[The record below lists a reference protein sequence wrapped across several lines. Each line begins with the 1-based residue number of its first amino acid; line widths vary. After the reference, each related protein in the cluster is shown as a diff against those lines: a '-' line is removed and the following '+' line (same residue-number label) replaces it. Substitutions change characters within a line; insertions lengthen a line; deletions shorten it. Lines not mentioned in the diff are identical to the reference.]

1 MKYDVRQLP
10 LLSNTEIAQGIFDMR
25 LAYAQEDLPV
35 ACGQFAHVYVP
46 GKTLRRP
53 ISVCDASGGE
63 LRLVYQ
69 VKGEGTKIMSQMQSG
84 TVDVLAP
91 LGNGFHIE
99 PGKRYALIGGGIG
112 VPPMHYT
119 AKQWQTDPSEL
130 PASIIKRLPVRF
142 NYNNRYFKDT
152 WEGLPTDGYTA
163 WFEKMIADPRI
174 EVSLNTDF
182 FDESQPYNK
191 KALLEAG
198 VPVVYTGPVDRYFD
212 YDLGELKWRTVDF
225 KEVRYA
231 EGDHFGCPV
240 MNFSDADVP
249 YTRAIEFKNFN
260 PERADQQNHD
270 KTVVWEEYSRFADR
284 DDEPYYPINTEADKA
299 LYAQYKQKAAEEP
312 NVVFGG
318 RLGTYAY
325 YALHNVLD
333 QALTAYEEQIEP
345 MLKKD

>member
-112 VPPMHYT
+112 VPPMLYT
-119 AKQWQTDPSEL
+119 AKQCDDPLIITGFRNASLVILQEDLAAQGETLLCTD
-130 PASIIKRLPVRF
+130 
-142 NYNNRYFKDT
+142 
-152 WEGLPTDGYTA
+152 DGT
-163 WFEKMIADPRI
+163 
-174 EVSLNTDF
+174 
-182 FDESQPYNK
+182 
-191 KALLEAG
+191 AG
-198 VPVVYTGPVDRYFD
+198 VKGFVTDLLRAHIAEVDEVCACGP
-212 YDLGELKWRTVDF
+212 T
-225 KEVRYA
+225 
-231 EGDHFGCPV
+231 
-240 MNFSDADVP
+240 
-249 YTRAIEFKNFN
+249 
-260 PERADQQNHD
+260 
-270 KTVVWEEYSRFADR
+270 
-284 DDEPYYPINTEADKA
+284 
-299 LYAQYKQKAAEEP
+299 
-312 NVVFGG
+312 
-318 RLGTYAY
+318 
-325 YALHNVLD
+325 
-333 QALTAYEEQIEP
+333 P
-345 MLKKD
+345 MLKAVAAVCKEHGKPCQVSLEERMGCGVGACLVCAVKVRKNGKEIMQHVCKNGPVFNAEEVVF

>member
-112 VPPMHYT
+112 VPPMLYT
-119 AKQWQTDPSEL
+119 AKQCDDPLIITGFRNASLVILQEDLAAQGETLLCTD
-130 PASIIKRLPVRF
+130 
-142 NYNNRYFKDT
+142 
-152 WEGLPTDGYTA
+152 DGT
-163 WFEKMIADPRI
+163 
-174 EVSLNTDF
+174 
-182 FDESQPYNK
+182 
-191 KALLEAG
+191 AG
-198 VPVVYTGPVDRYFD
+198 VKGFVT
-212 YDLGELKWRTVDF
+212 DLLR
-225 KEVRYA
+225 A
-231 EGDHFGCPV
+231 HI
-240 MNFSDADVP
+240 ADVP
-249 YTRAIEFKNFN
+249 AAPRRCSRRWRRFAKNTAS
-260 PERADQQNHD
+260 PVRYRWRSAWAAASALVWCAPSRCAKTGKRSCSTSA
-270 KTVVWEEYSRFADR
+270 KTVPYSTRR
-284 DDEPYYPINTEADKA
+284 
-299 LYAQYKQKAAEEP
+299 
-312 NVVFGG
+312 
-318 RLGTYAY
+318 R
-325 YALHNVLD
+325 
-333 QALTAYEEQIEP
+333 
-345 MLKKD
+345 